1 MGLAALSYDSPEIL
15 ASFAQRR
22 GIEFPL
28 LADPDSEVLGKL
40 GLVNTEAED
49 MARGVAHPG
58 VLWLDGE
65 GRLKEKFFEE
75 SYRDRLTAETLLGRM
90 FPELVMSESAFDS
103 NSEEVQF
110 QTSVAGSELIM
121 GSETDLLLEI
131 QIPDGSHLY
140 GEGAEGY
147 VPVKLELEPH
157 PWLEFGSVVLP
168 EPTPL
173 HLPAIQETAPVY
185 EGRLLLRVPVKVTSR
200 DVAKLEE
207 AQSLTLK
214 GTVDYQV
221 CTESQC
227 FLPTNKS
234 LNWDVRLLP
243 FDRTRSPEE
252 FRHQ

>member
-1 MGLAALSYDSPEIL
+1 MAALSYDSPEIL
-15 ASFAQRR
+15 ASFAERR

-28 LADPDSEVLGKL
+28 LADPDSKVLSQL

-58 VLWLDGE
+58 ILWLDGE

-75 SYRDRLTAETLLGRM
+75 SYRDRLIAETLLGRM
-90 FPELVMSESAFDS
+90 FPELVMSDAPFDS
-103 NSEEVQF
+103 KSGEVQF
-110 QTSVAGSELIM
+110 RTAVAGSDLIM

-147 VPVKLELEPH
+147 VPLELELEPH
-157 PWLEFGSVVLP
+157 PWLEFGPVVLP
-168 EPTPL
+168 EPKAL
-173 HLPAIQETAPVY
+173 FLPAIGETAPVY
-185 EGRLLLRVPVKVTSR
+185 EGRLLLRVPVKVASR

-207 AQSLTLK
+207 DQSLEIV
-214 GTVDYQV
+214 GTVKYQV

-227 FLPTNKS
+227 FLPTDQS
-234 LNWDVRLLP
+234 LSWTVRLLP

>member
-1 MGLAALSYDSPEIL
+1 LGLAALSYDSPEIL
-15 ASFAQRR
+15 ASFAKRR

-28 LADPDSEVLGKL
+28 LADPDSEILSQL

-58 VLWLDGE
+58 ILWLDGE

-90 FPELVMSESAFDS
+90 FPELVMSDVPFDS
-103 NSEEVQF
+103 QSGEVQF
-110 QTSVAGSELIM
+110 RTSVAGSNLIM

-131 QIPDGSHLY
+131 QIPEGSHLY

-147 VPVKLELEPH
+147 LPLKLELEPH
-157 PWLEFGSVVLP
+157 PWLEFGSAVLP
-168 EPTPL
+168 EPEAL
-173 HLPAIQETAPVY
+173 FMPAIQETAPVY
-185 EGRLLLRVPVKVTSR
+185 EGHLLLRVPVKVTSR

-207 AQSLTLK
+207 EQSLK
-214 GTVDYQV
+214 IGGTVKYQV
-221 CTESQC
+221 CTETQC
-227 FLPTNKS
+227 FLPTDQS
-234 LNWDVRLLP
+234 LSWTVRLLP
-243 FDRTRSPEE
+243 FDRARSPEQ